1 MISKNVFSTNNNT
14 NYNDYIK
21 LRKGTE
27 ILKTTINNNKN
38 ITINKFLNYND
49 FHTISTSYY
58 NFLNYDEFETYNTR
72 NLKNA
77 NISYVIKNGD
87 DNIADEMCYETN
99 KITNLRFPTNLN
111 LEKWCTKRIV
121 QNRNVNEKPEINLKN
136 KTITYKIN
144 LLKRKII
151 QDYLIPCLSK
161 QWKIINENIFF
172 INGFIDKL
180 QKYYDM
186 YKLDDVLMYIEIL
199 KIVKLLVEKHNLLVD
214 TEKQINGSNQNNDI
228 LTMIYKTTAIK
239 LLPEYE
245 IYNSILGKPN
255 KDLNEKYNTEIIN
268 DIKRLMEL
276 DNITYH
282 KIKEYIEHHYPS
294 KVQH

>member
-276 DNITYH
+276 DNITYN
-282 KIKEYIEHHYPS
+282 KIKEYIEHHYPP